1 MRCRNDKGGVFFS
14 TGNLVHRLHPWKLP
28 LGTGI
33 TETPEMKFIRLFSSD
48 SGRVFFF

>member
-1 MRCRNDKGGVFFS
+1 MTKVLFLS

-48 SGRVFFF
+48 SGFFVFFF